1 MEPPVN
7 AAAIEAT
14 WYFDC
19 PGRGTVQTLSPLAES
34 LGVRRGMALAEA
46 LACVLARGRAV
57 QAVQHGDNLHID
69 VLAPAGDVGAL
80 RARLQDEVRHRRLL
94 ERQILKL
101 SENEQRRIS
110 LELHDGLGQHL
121 SGLAYHARSVA
132 DRLAEEQNAHADEVA
147 WVARLLKDAVAR
159 TRALSRGLW
168 PVSLERDSLP
178 TALDVLAKDMEQ
190 MYGVSMV
197 VQSDPQ
203 LVIESSVAAHHL
215 FRIVQEASSNAIR
228 HGGARRIV
236 VALEFVPPNA
246 MLSVTSD
253 GKALDTNTLGQG
265 KGLGVVGMR
274 LRADALGAELSLE
287 PLASGG
293 AEVCVIWPMLGGR
306 ARTLY
311 PPQDE
316 DPPPAHR

>member
-1 MEPPVN
+1 LN
-7 AAAIEAT
+7 ATTVIEAT

-19 PGRGTVQTLSPLAES
+19 PGGGTVQSLGPLAEA
-34 LGVRRGMALAEA
+34 LGVRRGMALADA
-46 LACVLARGRAV
+46 LARVLARGHAV
-57 QAVQHGDNLHID
+57 QAIKRGDSVH
-69 VLAPAGDVGAL
+69 VEAPAAAGDASAL
-80 RARLQDEVRHRRLL
+80 RARLQEEVRHRRLL

-132 DRLAEEQNAHADEVA
+132 DRLAEEQNPHADEVA

-178 TALDVLAKDMEQ
+178 TALGVLAKDMEQ

-197 VQSDPQ
+197 VTADPQ
-203 LVIESSVAAHHL
+203 LVVESSVAAHHL

-228 HGGARRIV
+228 HGAARRIV

-246 MLSVTSD
+246 MLSITSD
-253 GKALDTNTLGQG
+253 GKALDTSALAQG

-287 PLASGG
+287 PLAAGG

-306 ARTLY
+306 PRNPN
-311 PPQDE
+311 PPHDE
-316 DPPPAHR
+316 DPPPADR

>member
-1 MEPPVN
+1 MTQ
-7 AAAIEAT
+7 AL

-19 PGRGTVQTLSPLAES
+19 PPRGTVRALSPQAEV
-34 LGVRRGMALAEA
+34 LGVRRGMPLAEA
-46 LACVLARGRAV
+46 LAAVLASGVPARVDQRGGMV
-57 QAVQHGDNLHID
+57 HVET
-69 VLAPAGDVGAL
+69 VGADVDSGRQ
-80 RARLQDEVRHRRLL
+80 RARLQEEIRHRRLL

-132 DRLAEEQNAHADEVA
+132 DRLAEEQSAHADEVA

-178 TALDVLAKDMEQ
+178 TALGVLASDMEQ
-190 MYGVSMV
+190 MYGVSMS
-197 VQSDPQ
+197 VQADPD
-203 LVIESSVAAHHL
+203 LHIDSSVAAHHL
-215 FRIVQEASSNAIR
+215 FRIAQEASSNAIR

-236 VALEFVPPNA
+236 VSLENVPPKA
-246 MLSVTSD
+246 MMTITSD
-253 GKALDTNTLGQG
+253 GKALDTHALGQG

-287 PLASGG
+287 PLAGGG
-293 AEVCVIWPMLGGR
+293 AEVCVIWPLVAGGVHSG
-306 ARTLY
+306 AE
-311 PPQDE
+311 PSDE
-316 DPPPAHR
+316 DLSPADR

>member
-1 MEPPVN
+1 MAGGQPVR
-7 AAAIEAT
+7 AEQRGGLLHIE
-14 WYFDC
+14 
-19 PGRGTVQTLSPLAES
+19 PLATD
-34 LGVRRGMALAEA
+34 ADA
-46 LACVLARGRAV
+46 GR
-57 QAVQHGDNLHID
+57 Q
-69 VLAPAGDVGAL
+69 
-80 RARLQDEVRHRRLL
+80 RARLQEEIRHRRLL

-132 DRLAEEQNAHADEVA
+132 DRLAAEASPHADEVS

-178 TALDVLAKDMEQ
+178 TALGVLAGDMEQ
-190 MYGVSMV
+190 MYGVSMSV
-197 VQSDPQ
+197 HADPDMP
-203 LVIESSVAAHHL
+203 IDSSVAAHHL
-215 FRIVQEASSNAIR
+215 FRIAQEASSNAIR

-236 VALEFVPPNA
+236 VALEHVAPSA
-246 MLSVTSD
+246 MMTITSD
-253 GKALDTNTLGQG
+253 GKALDVNALRQG

-287 PLASGG
+287 PLAGGG
-293 AEVCVIWPMLGGR
+293 AEVCVIWPVLPAR
-306 ARTLY
+306 APASPAPT
-311 PPQDE
+311 DE
-316 DPPPAHR
+316 DASTADR